1 MKNVVRLGP
10 VTSVSFLL
18 CGLGCGGGDAPRT
31 AAVPDA
37 VSAAPSA
44 PSAEAPSA
52 LPSVTASAAPSVS
65 APSASVAR
73 PSIQS
78 TYGIDGVSLSTV
90 TPEAIAAALTKR
102 GYTVKIPGKEV
113 LPTADGM
120 MTTTRWDKINLE
132 VIEGKQPFGSILI
145 VRPATRPSQVRGMT
159 PEIEETESPAA
170 QHKLYEGRG
179 FSLFDQAA
187 NVLVVIH
194 RYEKCV
200 TLAMLTVD
208 EKGLPGKSSCPKG
221 KPIVEATP
229 KAGKALF
236 EKLTTP
242 AK

>member
-1 MKNVVRLGP
+1 MKNVVRLG
-10 VTSVSFLL
+10 TLASLL
-18 CGLGCGGGDAPRT
+18 ALFWGLGCSAGDAPRT

-44 PSAEAPSA
+44 PSAEAPSP
-52 LPSVTASAAPSVS
+52 LPSVTASAAPSAS
-65 APSASVAR
+65 APSASVAP
-73 PSIQS
+73 PSVKS
-78 TYGIDGVSLSTV
+78 TFAIDGVSLSDV

-113 LPTADGM
+113 IPTADGM
-120 MTTTRWDKINLE
+120 TTTTRWDKISLE
-132 VIEGKQPFGSILI
+132 VLEGKQPFGSILI

-170 QHKLYEGRG
+170 HHKLHEGLG
-179 FSLFDQAA
+179 FSLFDPSA
-187 NVLVVIH
+187 NVLVSIS

-221 KPIVEATP
+221 KPIVEASA

-236 EKLTTP
+236 DKLTTP